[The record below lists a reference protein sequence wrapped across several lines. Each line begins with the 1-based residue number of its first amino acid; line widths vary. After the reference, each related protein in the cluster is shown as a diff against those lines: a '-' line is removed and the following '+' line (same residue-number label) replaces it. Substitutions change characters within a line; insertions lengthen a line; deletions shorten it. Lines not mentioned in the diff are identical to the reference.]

1 MNKLQ
6 NFAQPTITTTYA
18 GEFAG
23 QYIAAALLS
32 AKTLDN
38 KYVTIHPNV
47 KYKEVIQKIA
57 VANIVNDASCDF
69 TTSGSVTLTE
79 AVLTPKELQVNLEL
93 CKQNFVQSWEALQL
107 GYSAFDEIPKSF
119 TDYLISYVGGV
130 VAQATEISIWQGDNS
145 ANGQFGGFQSAL
157 SASVAAGTTIV
168 SGAITAAT
176 GVIPAF
182 SGSSLVGGQPIS
194 GSITAAN
201 VLSKLDA
208 VVNSIPNAVYGKEDL
223 LLYVPTNVAKA
234 YQQALA
240 GGAIGANG
248 WNNQMNVG
256 DKPFNFNGI
265 EIVMCPGM
273 SDNKIVAAQKSN
285 LHFGTGL
292 LSDYNEVKV
301 LDMANI
307 DGSQNFRIIMRYTGG
322 TVVGIASDVVYYGAY
337 QSK

>member
-1 MNKLQ
+1 MKKLQ
-6 NFAQPTITTTYA
+6 KFAGEQPVITTTYA

-38 KYVTIHPNV
+38 KYVTIMPNV
-47 KYKEVIQKIA
+47 KYREVIQKIA

-69 TTSGSVTLTE
+69 TTSGSVALTE
-79 AVLTPKELQVNLEL
+79 RLITPKELQVNLQL

-119 TDYLISYVGGV
+119 TDYLISYVGGN
-130 VAQATEISIWQGDNS
+130 VAQATELSIWQGVN
-145 ANGQFGGFQSAL
+145 ATNGQFGGFQTTL
-157 SASVAAGTTIV
+157 SASVAA
-168 SGAITAAT
+168 AD
-176 GVIPAF
+176 GVISAK
-182 SGSSLVGGQPIS
+182 SGSTVIS
-194 GSITAAN
+194 GSIDSSN
-201 VLSKLDA
+201 VISVLNN
-208 VVNSIPNAVYGKEDL
+208 VVATIPNTVYGKEDL

-240 GGAIGANG
+240 GGAVGANG

-273 SDNKIVAAQKSN
+273 SDSKVVAAQKSN
-285 LHFGTGL
+285 LFFGTGL

-301 LDMANI
+301 LDMSDI
-307 DGSQNFRIIMRYTGG
+307 DGSQNFRIIMRYTAG
-322 TVVGIASDVVYYGAY
+322 TQVGILSDVVYYGAY
-337 QSK
+337 